1 MSIDAECWSRQR
13 TRTGVGTAC
22 RSRTRRRSVCAGGN
36 SRHPQ
41 PHWRPVATTTTT
53 TTSPHQYHPQTA
65 TSATLRTTRVC
76 RSWSTSTSRWRRTTA
91 SVTSATTATPART
104 CWRHSW
110 PSTTASWHRSLE
122 STPCTTYDSPPP
134 FYSPL
139 LLSVFILLTFTLGG
153 GNSLPSL
160 PFRPLRSRPSSPY
173 MWAPHCGYRGS
184 GDKLSQRV
192 RPPSVFWCILDTNLH
207 PFDCLMTNN
216 FLFLLSIKK
225 FPWYTCNS
233 LSQPKTIEHTIF
245 WRRGNSHLPKKDA
258 WNIHCLWLHQ
268 TFN

>member
-1 MSIDAECWSRQR
+1 MI
-13 TRTGVGTAC
+13 
-22 RSRTRRRSVCAGGN
+22 
-36 SRHPQ
+36 
-41 PHWRPVATTTTT
+41 
-53 TTSPHQYHPQTA
+53 
-65 TSATLRTTRVC
+65 
-76 RSWSTSTSRWRRTTA
+76 
-91 SVTSATTATPART
+91 
-104 CWRHSW
+104 
-110 PSTTASWHRSLE
+110 HRLLFIHL
-122 STPCTTYDSPPP
+122 CCFQCL
-134 FYSPL
+134 FYSPSL
-139 LLSVFILLTFTLGG
+139 WGAGIL
-153 GNSLPSL
+153 SL

-245 WRRGNSHLPKKDA
+245 WRRGNSPSQKKMPGIYTVFGSTKLSISQRTALPGLPADRPTSYIRSPHSVRDA
-258 WNIHCLWLHQ
+258 R
-268 TFN
+268 